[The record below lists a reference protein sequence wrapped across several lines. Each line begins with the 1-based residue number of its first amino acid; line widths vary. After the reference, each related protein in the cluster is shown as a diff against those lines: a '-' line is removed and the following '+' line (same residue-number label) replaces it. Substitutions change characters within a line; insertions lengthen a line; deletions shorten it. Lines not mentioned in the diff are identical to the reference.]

1 MEELGV
7 AALVSEELRDG
18 IKGIPADPAQVKE
31 LIANVRRCLSEL
43 SGDGLD
49 S

>member
-31 LIANVRRCLSEL
+31 LIANARRCLSEL